1 MKVKKAKINL
11 EELKEANKILK
22 DNLKLQKEINKITRE
37 YLDLLELIDQNKRKD
52 LAPNIPSYPIVP
64 TIPSYPSWIN
74 KGPMPKTITVTEL
87 NYKNG
92 DKINGQNS

>member
-22 DNLKLQKEINKITRE
+22 DNLRLQKEINKVTKE

-52 LAPNIPSYPIVP
+52 LTPNIPSYPIVP
-64 TIPSYPSWIN
+64 TIPQYPYFIN
-74 KGPMPKTITVTEL
+74 KDYMPKTITVTKL

>member
-1 MKVKKAKINL
+1 MKVKKAKVNL

-22 DNLKLQKEINKITRE
+22 DNLKLQKEINKVTKE

-52 LAPNIPSYPIVP
+52 LIPDVPAYPIIP
-64 TIPSYPSWIN
+64 TIPPYPSWIS
-74 KGPMPKTITVTEL
+74 KGPMPKITTVTKL